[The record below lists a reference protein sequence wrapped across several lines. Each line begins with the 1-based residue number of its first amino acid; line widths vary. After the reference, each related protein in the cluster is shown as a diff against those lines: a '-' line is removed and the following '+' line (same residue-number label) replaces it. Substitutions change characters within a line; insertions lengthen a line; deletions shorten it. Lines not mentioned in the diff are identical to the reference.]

1 MKNQMKVRYQIFQLR
16 YVGYVIPPGLRH
28 GTRGRAALRSA
39 RHAGKNPLRAGG
51 WWLWL
56 PLRVFLFDVE
66 DFVFEARQEMMH
78 VAEQG

>member
-1 MKNQMKVRYQIFQLR
+1 MVRSLADRTFQLR
-16 YVGYVIPPGLRH
+16 
-28 GTRGRAALRSA
+28 RAALRSA